1 MDTDPGVITGN
12 DTIRKTPGGLNR
24 DGADHEALRWNG
36 LEHHGWHYGRF
47 YQSVPMF
54 FTAEG
59 HNLWLGD
66 THRGRSLFLISSGPS
81 TKDVDLSPLGQPG
94 IITMGLNN
102 SPRRFRPNMW
112 SCVDSPSSFMRSIWL
127 DPTIQKFVPI
137 CSADKPIFDNDSL
150 VKRDPQGNIIVDKD
164 GKAVLHD
171 DQAKFLYRGDNQIL
185 RVRDC
190 PNMVYY
196 RRNEHF
202 RANQFLW
209 EDTINWGNHGDLGG
223 ARSIFLVTLRL
234 AYLLGFRRLYLLGVD
249 FNMSPDQKYS
259 FAQDRSPS
267 SIRGNNSSYE
277 TIMKRCEELQPLFLK
292 EGYEVFNCNPKSALK
307 AFPHMSLADAVQS
320 TLKEFWCGG
329 TPIDT
334 ERENTEGLYD
344 REDRAK
350 KNAEGKLQVQLDAN
364 KGKDLA
370 AVKAAGQK
378 AVVKL
383 GNARVEGQKASGFVA
398 PKAAQVP
405 QPEGEHKVYTMEE
418 QMEVKARLDAARELL
433 ERRKRETQDW
443 LSKEPKDGD
452 DAALRHWVE
461 ELKLAQ
467 TTEEET
473 RVLFRT
479 IEDEKRWKHGESIRW
494 GLWYPDRV
502 PV

>member
-66 THRGRSLFLISSGPS
+66 TYRGGSLFLISSGPS
-81 TKDVDLSPLGQPG
+81 TRDMDLAPLGQPG

-127 DPTIQKFVPI
+127 DPTIQKFIPI
-137 CSADKPIFDNDSL
+137 CSADKPIFDNDSI
-150 VKRDPQGNIIVDKD
+150 VERDASGNIIVDKD

-171 DQAKFLYRGDNQIL
+171 DKGKFLQREGNQVL

-223 ARSIFLVTLRL
+223 ARSIFIVTLRL

-267 SIRGNNSSYE
+267 SIRGNNSSYAA
-277 TIMKRCEELQPLFLK
+277 IMKRCDELQPLFLK

-307 AFPHMSLADAVQS
+307 AFPHKPLDEAIAE
-320 TLKEFWCGG
+320 TLKGFWHGG

-344 REDRAK
+344 REDRTK
-350 KNAEGKLQVQLDAN
+350 KQAEGKLQVQLDAN
-364 KGKDLA
+364 KGRDLA

-378 AVVKL
+378 AVAKL
-383 GNARVEGQKASGFVA
+383 GG
-398 PKAAQVP
+398 PKEPVP
-405 QPEGEHKVYTMEE
+405 QPQGEHRVYTMEE
-418 QMEVKARLDAARELL
+418 QMEVKARLDAARGLL
-433 ERRKRETQDW
+433 EKRKQETQDW

-452 DAALRHWVE
+452 DAAVRQWVE

-467 TTEEET
+467 TAEEET

-494 GLWYPDRV
+494 GLWDPNKV
-502 PV
+502 EV

>member
-1 MDTDPGVITGN
+1 MDTDPGVTTPNGI
-12 DTIRKTPGGLNR
+12 IRKTPGGLNR

-36 LEHHGWHYGRF
+36 LEHHGLQYGKF
-47 YQSVPMF
+47 YQSTPMF

-66 THRGRSLFLISSGPS
+66 TYRGGSLFLISSGPS
-81 TKDVDLSPLGQPG
+81 TRDMDLGALVRPG

-112 SCVDSPSSFMRSIWL
+112 ACVDSPSSFMRSIWL
-127 DPTIQKFVPI
+127 DPKIQKFIPI

-150 VKRDPQGNIIVDKD
+150 VERDAHGDTIVDKD
-164 GKAVLHD
+164 GKAILHD
-171 DQAKFLYRGDNQIL
+171 EKAKFMYRGENLPL
-185 RVRDC
+185 RARDC

-223 ARSIFLVTLRL
+223 ARSIFIVTLRL

-307 AFPHMSLADAVQS
+307 AFPHMSFEEAIAAA
-320 TLKEFWCGG
+320 LKDFDHGG
-329 TPIDT
+329 TPINT
-334 ERENTEGLYD
+334 YKENTEGLYD
-344 REDRAK
+344 REDRVK
-350 KNAEGKLQVQLDAN
+350 KKAEGKLNVQLQD
-364 KGKDLA
+364 KRGKDVEA
-370 AVKAAGQK
+370 IKAAGKK
-378 AVVKL
+378 AVAQLGGNPPEVK
-383 GNARVEGQKASGFVA
+383 
-398 PKAAQVP
+398 
-405 QPEGEHKVYTMEE
+405 QPEDTQREYSMEE
-418 QMEVKARLDAARELL
+418 RMEVKARLDAARELL
-433 ERRKRETQDW
+433 EKRKAEVKEW
-443 LSKEPKDGD
+443 MSKEPKDGD
-452 DAALRHWVE
+452 DLALRQWVE

-467 TTEEET
+467 TAEEEV

-479 IEDEKRWKHGESIRW
+479 IEDEKRWKHGEDIKW
-494 GLWYPDRV
+494 GLWYPNKV
-502 PV
+502 EV